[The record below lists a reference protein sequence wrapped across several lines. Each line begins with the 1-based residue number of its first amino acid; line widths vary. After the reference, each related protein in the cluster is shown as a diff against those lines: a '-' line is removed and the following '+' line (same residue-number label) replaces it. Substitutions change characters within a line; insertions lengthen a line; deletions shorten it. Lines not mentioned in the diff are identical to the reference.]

1 MLNRFEYPP
10 KLSTFDGSM
19 NNSSHTFTKWIILI
33 TAVLLAFILDIWLG
47 SVHIPVKE
55 IMNILIGGST
65 DNESWEKIVLL
76 FRLPKAATAVMAG
89 GALAVSGLMMQ
100 SFFRNPLAGPFVLGI
115 SSGAS
120 LGVALLIL
128 AGFSGAFLINSFG
141 IVIAASFGAGVAF
154 TFVLLASIRV
164 KDSATLLII
173 GLMVGSITGAI
184 VGTLQYFSTAKQ
196 LQAFTIWTFGSLSN
210 VSAKDLPLFIG
221 FTLLGL
227 IISFVLF
234 KPMNAIL
241 LGEQYAQS
249 LGVSIKNLR
258 NGILLSTGLL
268 AGVVTAYCGPI
279 AFIGIAVPH
288 LTRTIIPTNDH
299 RLLIPAVFLMGSLIL
314 LICDIIAQLPGN
326 DHVLPINIVTSI
338 LGAPVVIWVI
348 LKKRK
353 LGTNFG

>member
-1 MLNRFEYPP
+1 
-10 KLSTFDGSM
+10 M
-19 NNSSHTFTKWIILI
+19 NNSSNLSLKL
-33 TAVLLAFILDIWLG
+33 VLLLTALGIAFLLDVWLG

-55 IMNILIGGST
+55 VLNILVGRVSENQAWG
-65 DNESWEKIVLL
+65 KIILL
-76 FRLPKAATAVMAG
+76 FRLPKAATAMMAG
-89 GALAVSGLMMQ
+89 GSLAVSGLMMQ

-120 LGVALLIL
+120 LGVAIL
-128 AGFSGAFLINSFG
+128 VMAGFSGTFLINSFG
-141 IVIAASFGAGVAF
+141 IVIAASVGAGLAF
-154 TFVLLASIRV
+154 SFVILASIRI

-184 VGTLQYFSTAKQ
+184 VGTFQYFSTAKQ

-210 VSAKDLPLFIG
+210 VSLKDLPLFFGITG
-221 FTLLGL
+221 FGLLV
-227 IISFVLF
+227 SFVLF

-249 LGVSIKNLR
+249 LGVNIGRLR
-258 NGILLSTGLL
+258 NGILVSTGLL

-288 LTRTIIPTNDH
+288 LTRAVIATNDH
-299 RLLIPAVFLMGSLIL
+299 KKLIPFVFIMGSLVL
-314 LICDIIAQLPGN
+314 LVCDIVAQLPGSE
-326 DHVLPINIVTSI
+326 HVLPINVVTSI
-338 LGAPVVIWVI
+338 LGAPVVIWII

-353 LGTNFG
+353 LGTSFG

>member
-1 MLNRFEYPP
+1 MYFW
-10 KLSTFDGSM
+10 TFQM
-19 NNSSHTFTKWIILI
+19 NSSSHISLKWILLLI
-33 TAVLLAFILDIWLG
+33 AVIMAFIVDVWLG
-47 SVHIPVKE
+47 SVRIPVGE
-55 IMNILIGGST
+55 VLSILIGSSSE
-65 DNESWEKIVLL
+65 NQAWEKIILL
-76 FRLPKAATAVMAG
+76 FRLPKATTAVMAG

-120 LGVALLIL
+120 LGVAIL
-128 AGFSGAFLINSFG
+128 VMAGFSGAFLINSFG
-141 IVIAASFGAGVAF
+141 IVIAASVGAGLAF
-154 TFVLLASIRV
+154 MFVLLASIRI

-210 VSAKDLPLFIG
+210 VSLKDLPLFMG
-221 FTLLGL
+221 FTSLGL
-227 IISFVLF
+227 IVSFVLF

-249 LGVSIKNLR
+249 LGVNIGRLR

-288 LTRTIIPTNDH
+288 LTRAIIPTNDH
-299 RLLIPAVFLMGSLIL
+299 KKLIPSVFLMGSLVL
-314 LICDIIAQLPGN
+314 LVCDIIAQLPGSE
-326 DHVLPINIVTSI
+326 HVLPINVVTSI

-348 LKKRK
+348 LKRK
-353 LGTNFG
+353 NLGASFG

>member
-1 MLNRFEYPP
+1 MPLINV
-10 KLSTFDGSM
+10 
-19 NNSSHTFTKWIILI
+19 SSISLKWLLLIIAL
-33 TAVLLAFILDIWLG
+33 LLAFVLDVWLG
-47 SVHIPVKE
+47 SVKIPVDE
-55 IMNILIGGST
+55 VLTILSGGPSV
-65 DNESWEKIVLL
+65 NLAWEKIILL

-120 LGVALLIL
+120 LGVAILVL
-128 AGFSGAFLINSFG
+128 AGFSGVFLINSLG
-141 IVIAASFGAGVAF
+141 IVLAASVGAGLAF
-154 TFVLLASIRV
+154 TFVLLTSIRI

-210 VSAKDLPLFIG
+210 VSLKDLPLFLG
-221 FTLLGL
+221 FTGFGL
-227 IISFVLF
+227 VVSFILF
-234 KPMNAIL
+234 KPLNAIL

-249 LGVSIKNLR
+249 LGVNIGKLR

-288 LTRTIIPTNDH
+288 LTRAIMPTNDH
-299 RLLIPAVFLMGSLIL
+299 KKLIPSVFLMGSLVL
-314 LICDIIAQLPGN
+314 LVCDIIAQLPGSE
-326 DHVLPINIVTSI
+326 HVLPINIVTSI

-348 LKKRK
+348 LKKRR
-353 LGTNFG
+353 LGTSFG

>member
-1 MLNRFEYPP
+1 
-10 KLSTFDGSM
+10 M
-19 NNSSHTFTKWIILI
+19 NNNTNISIKRILLT
-33 TAVLLAFILDIWLG
+33 TALLLAFILDIWLG

-55 IMNILIGGST
+55 VLNILLGGNS
-65 DNESWEKIVLL
+65 DNQAWDKIILL
-76 FRLPKAATAVMAG
+76 FRLPKAATAIMAG

-120 LGVALLIL
+120 LGVAIL
-128 AGFSGAFLINSFG
+128 VMAGFSGAFLVNSFG
-141 IVIAASFGAGVAF
+141 IVIAASVGAGLAF
-154 TFVLLASIRV
+154 TFVLLASIRI

-210 VSAKDLPLFIG
+210 VSLKDLPLFFG
-221 FTLLGL
+221 FTSLGL
-227 IISFVLF
+227 VVSFLLF

-249 LGVSIKNLR
+249 LGVNIGRLR

-288 LTRTIIPTNDH
+288 LTRAIIPLSDH
-299 RLLIPAVFLMGSLIL
+299 KKLIPLVFLMGSLVL
-314 LICDIIAQLPGN
+314 LVCDIIAQLPGSE
-326 DHVLPINIVTSI
+326 HVLPINIVTSI

-353 LGTNFG
+353 LGASFG

>member
-1 MLNRFEYPP
+1 MNSVLNIS
-10 KLSTFDGSM
+10 L
-19 NNSSHTFTKWIILI
+19 KWSLL
-33 TAVLLAFILDIWLG
+33 VLLVIIAFIIDLWLG

-55 IMNILIGGST
+55 VLNILLGSKSENQAW
-65 DNESWEKIVLL
+65 DKIILL

-89 GALAVSGLMMQ
+89 GGLAVSGLMMQ

-120 LGVALLIL
+120 LGVAIL
-128 AGFSGAFLINSFG
+128 VMAGFSGALLINSFG
-141 IVIAASFGAGVAF
+141 IIIAASVGAGLAF
-154 TFVLLASIRV
+154 MFVLLASIRI

-210 VSAKDLPLFIG
+210 VSLKDLPFFFS
-221 FTLLGL
+221 FTSLGL
-227 IISFVLF
+227 LVSFILF
-234 KPMNAIL
+234 KPMNAIM
-241 LGEQYAQS
+241 LGEQYALS
-249 LGVSIKNLR
+249 LGVNISRLR

-268 AGVVTAYCGPI
+268 AGVITAYCGPI

-288 LTRTIIPTNDH
+288 LTRALLPTSDH
-299 RLLIPAVFLMGSLIL
+299 KTLLPSVFLMGSLVL
-314 LICDIIAQLPGN
+314 LVCDIISQVPGSE
-326 DHVLPINIVTSI
+326 HVLPINVVTSI

-353 LGTNFG
+353 LGTSFG

>member
-1 MLNRFEYPP
+1 MSFP
-10 KLSTFDGSM
+10 
-19 NNSSHTFTKWIILI
+19 NNISLKWILLI
-33 TAVLLAFILDIWLG
+33 VAVFIAFILDIWLG
-47 SVHIPVKE
+47 SVHIPVKDVL
-55 IMNILIGGST
+55 NILLGGAPE
-65 DNESWEKIVLL
+65 NQAWEKIVLL
-76 FRLPKAATAVMAG
+76 FRLPKAATAIMVG

-120 LGVALLIL
+120 LGVAILVL
-128 AGFSGAFLINSFG
+128 AGFSGAFFINSFG
-141 IVIAASFGAGVAF
+141 VVIAASVGAGLAF
-154 TFVLLASIRV
+154 TFVLLASIRI

-184 VGTLQYFSTAKQ
+184 VGTLQYFSSAKQ

-210 VSAKDLPLFIG
+210 VSIKDLPLFLG
-221 FTLLGL
+221 FTSLGL
-227 IISFVLF
+227 VVSFILF

-249 LGVSIKNLR
+249 LGVNIGRLR

-288 LTRTIIPTNDH
+288 LTRAIIPTNDH
-299 RLLIPAVFLMGSLIL
+299 KKLIPSVFLMGSLVL
-314 LICDIIAQLPGN
+314 LVCDIIAQLPGSE
-326 DHVLPINIVTSI
+326 HVLPINIVTSI

-348 LKKRK
+348 LKRRK
-353 LGTNFG
+353 LGTSFG

>member
-1 MLNRFEYPP
+1 
-10 KLSTFDGSM
+10 M
-19 NNSSHTFTKWIILI
+19 NNISNISIKWVALIL
-33 TAVLLAFILDIWLG
+33 ALVVLFMLDVWLG
-47 SVHIPVKE
+47 SVRIPVNE
-55 IMNILIGGST
+55 VFNILLGGSS
-65 DNESWEKIVLL
+65 DNQAWEKIILL

-89 GALAVSGLMMQ
+89 GSLAVSGLMMQ

-120 LGVALLIL
+120 LGVALMVM
-128 AGFSGAFLINSFG
+128 AGLSGFFMVNNFG
-141 IVIAASFGAGVAF
+141 IIIAASVGASLAF
-154 TFVLLASIRV
+154 ALVLMASIRI

-184 VGTLQYFSTAKQ
+184 VGTLQYFSSAKQ

-210 VSAKDLPLFIG
+210 VSITDLPLFIAVIG
-221 FTLLGL
+221 LGL
-227 IISFVLF
+227 LISYLLF

-249 LGVSIKNLR
+249 LGVNIGRLR
-258 NGILLSTGLL
+258 NGILISTGLL

-288 LTRTIIPTNDH
+288 LTRVIFTTTDH
-299 RLLIPAVFLMGSLIL
+299 KKLIPAVFLMGSVL
-314 LICDIIAQLPGN
+314 LLVCDIVAQLPGSE
-326 DHVLPINIVTSI
+326 HVLPINVVTSI

-348 LKKRK
+348 LKKRT
-353 LGTNFG
+353 LGTSFS